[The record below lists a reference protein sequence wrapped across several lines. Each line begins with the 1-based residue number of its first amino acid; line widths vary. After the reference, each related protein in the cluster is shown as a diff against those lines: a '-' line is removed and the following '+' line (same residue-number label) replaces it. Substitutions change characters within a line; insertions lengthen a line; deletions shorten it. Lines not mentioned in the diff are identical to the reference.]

1 MPTFLVE
8 AYEPNGHGESL
19 AGIERRSRS
28 VAAEVT
34 REGTAVRY
42 LRSIYVPA
50 DETCFHLFES
60 LSIEGVEEVGRRAGL
75 VFGRITE
82 AVEPVTPHGAPR

>member
-1 MPTFLVE
+1 MPTFLIE
-8 AYEPNGHGESL
+8 AYEPNRHGESL
-19 AGIERRSRS
+19 ADIERRSRT
-28 VAAEVT
+28 VAAELS

-60 LSIEGVEEVGRRAGL
+60 PSIEGVQEVGRRAGL
-75 VFGRITE
+75 IFDRITE
-82 AVEPVTPHGAPR
+82 AVEPVTSDGAPR